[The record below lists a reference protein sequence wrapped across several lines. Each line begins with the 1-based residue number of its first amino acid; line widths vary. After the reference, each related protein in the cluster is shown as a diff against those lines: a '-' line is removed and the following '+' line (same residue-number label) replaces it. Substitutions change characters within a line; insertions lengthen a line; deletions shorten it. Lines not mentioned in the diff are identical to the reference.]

1 MNRNIALTVII
12 LVFLVSLVAGMQV
25 VKVAEASVADS
36 SNVDWWPMFH
46 HDLGHTGYSTST
58 GPATNQ
64 TLWTFTTGGAVT
76 TSPAV
81 VDGKVYFGSDDGSI
95 YAVNASSGALIW
107 NYSTGGPVQSS
118 PAVVEGVVYVGGFHS
133 HAVFALNAS
142 SGELLWSSP
151 ISSVYPN
158 EISSTAVAN
167 GLVYV
172 DVYMAGTDGGVL
184 YALNATTGA
193 LAWSWKPFIYLDSSP
208 AVDGGKVYVCTGME
222 TVEALDEDSGASV
235 WCVRIRDTGWNASS
249 GGYFPLH
256 CAPCVDKGI
265 LYVGDSNQTVYAMN
279 ASNGAF
285 LWSGKVVGGV
295 DRSSAAV
302 ADGMVYI
309 GTTVGGTS
317 GNLSYGGVCA
327 LNATTGVLAWNFT
340 GSSVSSS
347 SPAVAGGIVYVG
359 FDDGWNQLNVTGG
372 HDVCALNGTTGEVIW
387 SYETGAAV
395 YSSPAIANEIVY
407 VGSND
412 GKVYAFG
419 SPQASQP
426 PQTPT
431 PSVPEFPSCLF
442 IVLLMSIV
450 LSVTI
455 SYRKLGRQSHKSNAT
470 KSLLSGLESQLSRL
484 KSPFIWESS

>member
-1 MNRNIALTVII
+1 MGNKTFRAIVISAFLISI
-12 LVFLVSLVAGMQV
+12 LAGMQV
-25 VKVAEASVADS
+25 FEVAEASVTDS

-58 GPATNQ
+58 GPTTNQ

-81 VDGKVYFGSDDGSI
+81 VDGRVYFGSDDGSI
-95 YAVNASSGALIW
+95 YAVNAYDGALIW

-118 PAVVEGVVYVGGFHS
+118 PAVVDGVVYIGGFHS

-142 SGELLWSSP
+142 SGTLLWSSP

-158 EISSTAVAN
+158 EISSTVVAN

-184 YALNATTGA
+184 YALNATNGA
-193 LAWSWKPFIYLDSSP
+193 LAWCWKPYIYLDSSP

-222 TVEALDEDSGASV
+222 TVEALDENSGASA
-235 WCVRIRDTGWNASS
+235 WSVRILDTGWNASS
-249 GGYFPLH
+249 GGFFPLH
-256 CAPCVDKGI
+256 CAPCVDNGI
-265 LYVGDSNQTVYAMN
+265 LYVGASSQTVYAMN

-285 LWSGKVVGGV
+285 MWSGKVVGGV
-295 DRSSAAV
+295 GSSSAAV

-309 GTTVGGTS
+309 GTTFGGTS
-317 GNLSYGGVCA
+317 GNLNWGGVCA
-327 LNATTGVLAWNFT
+327 LNATSGVLAWNFT
-340 GSSVSSS
+340 GSSVYSS
-347 SPAVAGGIVYVG
+347 SPAVANGIVYVG
-359 FDDGWNQLNVTGG
+359 LDDAPSPSNVTGG
-372 HDVCALNGTTGEVIW
+372 HDVCALNGTTGTVIW

-395 YSSPAIANEIVY
+395 YSSPAVANGVVY

-419 SPQASQP
+419 TAQNILPSSMPSASTTSSLNPSPS
-426 PQTPT
+426 PT
-431 PSVPEFPSCLF
+431 IPEFTPAAILILAIAAC
-442 IVLLMSIV
+442 IVV
-450 LSVTI
+450 ATI
-455 SYRKLGRQSHKSNAT
+455 RKRRH
-470 KSLLSGLESQLSRL
+470 
-484 KSPFIWESS
+484 